1 MMPSEK
7 SLERFSPE
15 LEVISPGIWS
25 PRMLLREHLE
35 KTGNRLF
42 SWRSYFSVVC
52 FGVIFAALRNFRLPY
67 GSHQLERLWEI
78 LCLLV
83 SLSGLAVRIATVG
96 CVPGGTSGRNSSRQ
110 KAALLNTTGMY
121 SVVRHPLY
129 LGNLLILLGLS
140 LFPKTWWLT
149 VILLLA
155 FWLCYERIIFAEEEF
170 LKAKFG
176 QNFVDWAAQTPA
188 LFARFRLWK
197 PPALSFSMRT
207 VLRRE
212 HSTLFLIIVSFT
224 IMKQMAALLTTGT
237 LDPDKMWLTLLALG
251 LAQYLLLR
259 HLKKH
264 TRLLRVAGR

>member
-1 MMPSEK
+1 
-7 SLERFSPE
+7 
-15 LEVISPGIWS
+15 
-25 PRMLLREHLE
+25 MLLREHFE

-52 FGVIFAALRNFRLPY
+52 FGVIFAALRDFHLFY
-67 GSHQLERLWEI
+67 GSRQLERFWEI

-83 SLSGLAVRIATVG
+83 SLSGLAVRIATAG
-96 CVPGGTSGRNSSRQ
+96 CAPEGTSGRNSSKQ

-149 VILLLA
+149 VILLLG

-170 LKAKFG
+170 LQAKFG
-176 QNFVDWAAQTPA
+176 QKFVEWAAQTPA
-188 LFARFRLWK
+188 LFPKFRLWK
-197 PPALSFSMRT
+197 SPALSFSMRT
-207 VLRRE
+207 MLRRE
-212 HSTLFLIIVSFT
+212 YSTVFLIIISFI
-224 IMKQMAALLTTGT
+224 IMKQMASLLTTGAP
-237 LDPDKMWLTLLALG
+237 DPDKMWLTLLAIG

-259 HLKKH
+259 TLKKYS
-264 TRLLRVAGR
+264 RMLRVAGR